1 MSAQL
6 VKPYGLMRIYSDLNR
21 ARLGRQ
27 SHTIK
32 NVIRHTGPPSV
43 EIITSFLYFTNIVVI

>member
-27 SHTIK
+27 LHTMK
-32 NVIRHTGPPSV
+32 NVIRHTEPPSV